1 MNTTT
6 HTPGQDATVLDNQV
20 MQDART
26 APVETMAQE
35 AVQPQVE
42 EVAME
47 QDGVAME
54 QESVAGK
61 QADKKHPAW
70 VMPAAAAGAGLVAVA
85 GGALLI
91 NALTPGAKA
100 AGTDDKLTL
109 AELMTDGDVN
119 VAHNVTDDMTF
130 AEAFAAARAEA
141 GAGAVFTWRGNVYST
156 YTEAEWMAMSA
167 DEQNAY
173 ARHFNWG
180 GADNMH
186 SDGESEIEEVTVDD
200 QSVRT
205 VLISHDDESGA
216 DLAVVS
222 VDNQPAVLVDVDA
235 DGTMDYMAVDVNQ
248 DGQITPEELLDLQQ
262 EGLEI
267 TANDVIDAM
276 DADTIID
283 A

>member
-1 MNTTT
+1 
-6 HTPGQDATVLDNQV
+6 
-20 MQDART
+20 
-26 APVETMAQE
+26 
-35 AVQPQVE
+35 
-42 EVAME
+42 
-47 QDGVAME
+47 ME
-54 QESVAGK
+54 QESVAEN
-61 QADKKHPAW
+61 QAGKKHAAW
-70 VMPAAAAGAGLVAVA
+70 VKPAAAAGAGLVVVA

-91 NALTPGAKA
+91 NALTPSAKA
-100 AGTDDKLTL
+100 AETDNKLTL

-119 VAHNVTDDMTF
+119 IAHNVTNDMTF
-130 AEAFAAARAEA
+130 AEAFAAARTEA

-173 ARHFNWG
+173 AQHFNWG

-186 SDGESEIEEVTVDD
+186 SDGEPEIEEVTVDD

-205 VLISHDDESGA
+205 VLIAHDDESGA

-222 VDNQPAVLVDVDA
+222 VDDQQAVLVDVDT

-262 EGLEI
+262 EGMEI
-267 TANDVIDAM
+267 TSYDVIDAM
-276 DADTIID
+276 DADTIIY